1 MSDQYTGHF
10 AEQISNI
17 VPAVLQMRE
26 RIAEFYRGHPER
38 EEAAKRWW
46 AEHTKERDEK

>member
-1 MSDQYTGHF
+1 MNDTIRLM
-10 AEQISNI
+10 AND
-17 VPAVLQMRE
+17 VVLIRE

-46 AEHTKERDEK
+46 SEHTKERDEK